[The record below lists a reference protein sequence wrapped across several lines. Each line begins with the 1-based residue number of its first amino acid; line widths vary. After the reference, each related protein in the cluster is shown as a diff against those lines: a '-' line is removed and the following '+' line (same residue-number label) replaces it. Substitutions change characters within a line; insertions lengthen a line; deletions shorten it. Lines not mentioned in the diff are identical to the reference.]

1 MEDRW
6 KRNNPLPYS
15 EMPLYT
21 DVFINFMEDGRK
33 SKKMRNNC
41 ESHKNVVTLQPN
53 HNTIITHLIK
63 EVYDVR
69 DNQTDSDTH

>member
-1 MEDRW
+1 MEE
-6 KRNNPLPYS
+6 KA
-15 EMPLYT
+15 
-21 DVFINFMEDGRK
+21 
-33 SKKMRNNC
+33 KKMRNNC
-41 ESHKNVVTLQPN
+41 ESHKNVVTLHPN